1 MVQNKVKY
9 INYCISC
16 FSKQYELSL
25 LEAFNYLERYGGIAF
40 LDECYPAEHLLS
52 IEDALHDLIIICKNN
67 GGGLE

>member
-1 MVQNKVKY
+1 MQNKIKY

-16 FSKQYELSL
+16 FSKQYELSV